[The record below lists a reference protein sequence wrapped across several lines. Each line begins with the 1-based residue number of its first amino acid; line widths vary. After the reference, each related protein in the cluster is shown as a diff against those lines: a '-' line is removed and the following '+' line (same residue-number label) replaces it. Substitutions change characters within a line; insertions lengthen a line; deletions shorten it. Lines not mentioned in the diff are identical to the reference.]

1 MVTRSRLKSV
11 LTGLALYTVAA
22 ALIGYFGVNA
32 YTGKYGL
39 NARQELD
46 QEIIA
51 LTSEL
56 ARLKRERA
64 EGEQRV
70 SLLRSDRVDPD
81 MLDERARFQ
90 LDYAN
95 PHDLV
100 RMIAGARAV
109 RFQKLIDSISKVS
122 CRIAVRHSYSF
133 AASRNPLTAGLSW
146 AREGLSTLS
155 SSRICHGRLTQENRH
170 KGQGSGKG
178 DTALRRNS
186 PESRSS
192 RRCATCC

>member
-1 MVTRSRLKSV
+1 MVSRTRLKSL
-11 LTGLALYTVAA
+11 LTGLALYTMA
-22 ALIGYFGVNA
+22 ALMVGYFGVNA

-64 EGEQRV
+64 PGRATRFAAAV
-70 SLLRSDRVDPD
+70 RRVDPD

-95 PHDLV
+95 PRDLI
-100 RMIAGARAV
+100 R
-109 RFQKLIDSISKVS
+109 
-122 CRIAVRHSYSF
+122 
-133 AASRNPLTAGLSW
+133 
-146 AREGLSTLS
+146 TLKP
-155 SSRICHGRLTQENRH
+155 N
-170 KGQGSGKG
+170 
-178 DTALRRNS
+178 
-186 PESRSS
+186 
-192 RRCATCC
+192 

>member
-1 MVTRSRLKSV
+1 MVSRARLKSF
-11 LTGLALYTVAA
+11 LTGVALYTMAA
-22 ALIGYFGVNA
+22 AIVGYFGINA

-56 ARLKRERA
+56 ARLKQERV
-64 EGEQRV
+64 EGEKRV

-95 PHDLV
+95 PHDL
-100 RMIAGARAV
+100 I
-109 RFQKLIDSISKVS
+109 
-122 CRIAVRHSYSF
+122 RI
-133 AASRNPLTAGLSW
+133 
-146 AREGLSTLS
+146 
-155 SSRICHGRLTQENRH
+155 NRP
-170 KGQGSGKG
+170 Q
-178 DTALRRNS
+178 
-186 PESRSS
+186 
-192 RRCATCC
+192 

>member
-1 MVTRSRLKSV
+1 MVSRSRLKSL
-11 LTGLALYTVAA
+11 LTGLALYAMAA
-22 ALIGYFGVNA
+22 ALVGYFGVNA

-51 LTSEL
+51 LSSEL
-56 ARLKRERA
+56 ARLKRQRA

-81 MLDERARFQ
+81 MLDERARYQ

-100 RMIAGARAV
+100 RMN
-109 RFQKLIDSISKVS
+109 
-122 CRIAVRHSYSF
+122 
-133 AASRNPLTAGLSW
+133 NP
-146 AREGLSTLS
+146 
-155 SSRICHGRLTQENRH
+155 N
-170 KGQGSGKG
+170 
-178 DTALRRNS
+178 
-186 PESRSS
+186 
-192 RRCATCC
+192 

>member
-1 MVTRSRLKSV
+1 MVSRSRLKSF
-11 LTGLALYTVAA
+11 LTGVALYTMAA
-22 ALIGYFGVNA
+22 ALVGYFGVNA

-46 QEIIA
+46 QEIVS

-70 SLLRSDRVDPD
+70 SLLRSESVDPD
-81 MLDERARFQ
+81 LLDERARFQ

-100 RMIAGARAV
+100 RMNHP
-109 RFQKLIDSISKVS
+109 QP
-122 CRIAVRHSYSF
+122 HQQ
-133 AASRNPLTAGLSW
+133 N
-146 AREGLSTLS
+146 
-155 SSRICHGRLTQENRH
+155 Q
-170 KGQGSGKG
+170 
-178 DTALRRNS
+178 
-186 PESRSS
+186 
-192 RRCATCC
+192 

>member
-1 MVTRSRLKSV
+1 MVRPMVSHPRMRSALTTLCLYV
-11 LTGLALYTVAA
+11 LAAL
-22 ALIGYFGVNA
+22 LIGYFGVNA

-56 ARLKRERA
+56 ARLKREKA

-90 LDYAN
+90 LDYVN

-100 RMIAGARAV
+100 R
-109 RFQKLIDSISKVS
+109 VS
-122 CRIAVRHSYSF
+122 RP
-133 AASRNPLTAGLSW
+133 N
-146 AREGLSTLS
+146 
-155 SSRICHGRLTQENRH
+155 
-170 KGQGSGKG
+170 
-178 DTALRRNS
+178 
-186 PESRSS
+186 
-192 RRCATCC
+192 

>member
-1 MVTRSRLKSV
+1 MFGSMVTRSRLKSI
-11 LTGLALYTVAA
+11 LTGLALYTMA
-22 ALIGYFGVNA
+22 ALMVGYFGANA

-70 SLLRSDRVDPD
+70 SLLRSDRLDPD
-81 MLDERARFQ
+81 MLDERARYH
-90 LDYAN
+90 LDYVN

-100 RMIAGARAV
+100 RM
-109 RFQKLIDSISKVS
+109 S
-122 CRIAVRHSYSF
+122 
-133 AASRNPLTAGLSW
+133 NP
-146 AREGLSTLS
+146 
-155 SSRICHGRLTQENRH
+155 N
-170 KGQGSGKG
+170 
-178 DTALRRNS
+178 
-186 PESRSS
+186 
-192 RRCATCC
+192 

>member
-1 MVTRSRLKSV
+1 MVIRARLKAF
-11 LTGLALYTVAA
+11 LTGLALYTMAA
-22 ALIGYFGVNA
+22 AIVGYFGVNA

-56 ARLKRERA
+56 ARLKREKA

-81 MLDERARFQ
+81 MLEERARFQ
-90 LDYAN
+90 LDYVN

-100 RMIAGARAV
+100 R
-109 RFQKLIDSISKVS
+109 VS
-122 CRIAVRHSYSF
+122 RP
-133 AASRNPLTAGLSW
+133 N
-146 AREGLSTLS
+146 
-155 SSRICHGRLTQENRH
+155 
-170 KGQGSGKG
+170 
-178 DTALRRNS
+178 
-186 PESRSS
+186 
-192 RRCATCC
+192 

>member
-1 MVTRSRLKSV
+1 MVSRNRLKSF
-11 LTGLALYTVAA
+11 LTGLALYTMAA
-22 ALIGYFGVNA
+22 ALVGYFGVNP
-32 YTGKYGL
+32 YPGNYGL

-46 QEIIA
+46 QEIVA
-51 LTSEL
+51 LTAEL

-100 RMIAGARAV
+100 RMN
-109 RFQKLIDSISKVS
+109 
-122 CRIAVRHSYSF
+122 
-133 AASRNPLTAGLSW
+133 NP
-146 AREGLSTLS
+146 
-155 SSRICHGRLTQENRH
+155 
-170 KGQGSGKG
+170 K
-178 DTALRRNS
+178 
-186 PESRSS
+186 
-192 RRCATCC
+192 